1 MADNVSDIQPG
12 SVDRFQITGN
22 TSSAN
27 SKDMS
32 PGITDFRYYESIFSN
47 SISATAVIAET
58 GFESDGSNT
67 GTSAGTIDSLPI
79 RGGERTDIEIKDSE
93 NRILNLEMYVNRV
106 RNADPGSQQ
115 DIYWLDFSSK
125 ESFVNEQTRVTQR
138 YDGRIDTSVKD
149 ILANVLKVRGSTGGG
164 KTHIDVDATGLEY
177 NFIGNDRKPFKV
189 CTWLASKAVP
199 SDTTGSDKQGSGIGG
214 AAGFLFYQTRN
225 SMNFKSIDHLFEN
238 RQSRTIR
245 KYIHNNGSKVDGYDG
260 NVINYSIDR
269 DIDLKENLVLG
280 MYNNRTLFF
289 DPLSLNY
296 VVRDYNIGD
305 QKNKVNTAGKKN
317 AAEAIAEEFSKS
329 PSRIMTAILDVGT
342 LPAGIDGQA
351 QLQKW
356 KNRKTEP
363 NYKSTLSMVQ
373 SILRY
378 NQMQTIQISIVIAGD
393 YSIKAGDL
401 VKCDFEKLDGSSTK
415 EINRESSG
423 IYMVANVC
431 HKITPTESLTSLGLI
446 RDSYK

>member
-1 MADNVSDIQPG
+1 MADQVSDIQPG
-12 SVDRFQITGN
+12 SVDQFQITGN

-58 GFESDGSNT
+58 GFESDGSKT
-67 GTSAGTIDSLPI
+67 GTAAGTIDSLPI
-79 RGGERTDIEIKDSE
+79 RGGERTDIEIRDSE
-93 NRILNLEMYVNRV
+93 NNRLKLEMYVNRV

-115 DIYWLDFSSK
+115 DVYWLDFSSK

-149 ILANVLKVRGSTGGG
+149 ILQNVLKASG
-164 KTHIDVDATGLEY
+164 KIDVDPTALEY

-189 CTWLASKAVP
+189 CTWLASKAIP
-199 SDTTGSDKQGSGIGG
+199 SDTSGSDKQGSGIGG
-214 AAGFLFYQTRN
+214 AAGFLFYQTRD

-238 RQSRTIR
+238 RQGTKVR
-245 KYIHNNGSKVDGYDG
+245 KYIHNNGGKVWGYDG

-280 MYNNRTLFF
+280 MYNNRTMFF

-296 VVRDYNIGD
+296 VVRDYDIGD
-305 QKNKVNTAGKKN
+305 QKDKVNTAGKKN
-317 AAEAIAEEFSKS
+317 AAEAIAKEFSES
-329 PSRIMTAILDVGT
+329 PSRIMTQVLDVGT
-342 LPAGIDGQA
+342 LPAGVDGSA
-351 QLQKW
+351 QLKKW
-356 KNRKTEP
+356 KENPTEP
-363 NYKSTLSMVQ
+363 NYKSTQSLVQ
-373 SILRY
+373 SVMRY
-378 NQMQTIQISIVIAGD
+378 NQLQTIQTSIVIAGD

-401 VKCDFEKLDGSSTK
+401 VKCDFQKLDGDSSK
-415 EINRESSG
+415 EINRQSSG

-431 HKITPTESLTSLGLI
+431 HKITPDESITSLGLI